1 MKIRDEKLKE
11 GVFGII
17 KPFPK
22 AGDSVNIYAIKD
34 TH

>member
-11 GVFGII
+11 GVFGNIQ
-17 KPFPK
+17 PFPK
-22 AGDSVNIYAIKD
+22 AGESANIYAIKD